1 MNGSGKI
8 WGIAEG
14 DAYVTATTTDGSNK
28 RARCF
33 VKVVEPTPITSIVI
47 AQQDVTMKRGDSL
60 KLSYSVLPSD
70 NSDDI
75 EFSSDKRELQQ

>member
-1 MNGSGKI
+1 ML
-8 WGIAEG
+8 
-14 DAYVTATTTDGSNK
+14 
-28 RARCF
+28 CQ
-33 VKVVEPTPITSIVI
+33 VVEPTPITSIVI

-75 EFSSDKRELQQ
+75 EFSSDNKRVATVNRKGVVKAVWYR